1 MPLNY
6 RNHLEVFVVI
16 KELRDSLAVQVWII
30 KDQVEISTQL
40 DRYVVLVASKF
51 PINSMFKIHFV
62 RRYLGI
68 DVVIAYV
75 RDTLI
80 NYVS

>member
-6 RNHLEVFVVI
+6 RYHLEVFVVI

-40 DRYVVLVASKF
+40 DRYV
-51 PINSMFKIHFV
+51 I
-62 RRYLGI
+62 
-68 DVVIAYV
+68 
-75 RDTLI
+75 
-80 NYVS
+80 

>member
-40 DRYVVLVASKF
+40 DRYVV
-51 PINSMFKIHFV
+51 
-62 RRYLGI
+62 
-68 DVVIAYV
+68 
-75 RDTLI
+75 
-80 NYVS
+80 